1 MTTLEKIDSV
11 LNFLKS
17 RQGLSAQFT
26 KEYIWSYYIEK
37 TPELEINSQ
46 LYNEIFITLL
56 DNAFIREN
64 KQLDDSPSTYHITVE
79 GLTFSG
85 FHQDY
90 LNLEKDKSHRKVYES
105 QMRNLTRWIAFGTVV
120 AAIYYLF
127 ELLDKFFH
135 IYPCKI

>member
-1 MTTLEKIDSV
+1 MTTLEKIDIV

-17 RQGLSAQFT
+17 RQDLSAQFT
-26 KEYIWSYYIEK
+26 KEYIWNFYVSK

-46 LYNEIFITLL
+46 LYNEIFSTLL
-56 DNAFIREN
+56 DNDFIREN
-64 KQLDDSPSTYHITVE
+64 KQEQDFPSTYHITIK

-85 FHQDY
+85 FHQTE
-90 LNLEKDKSHRKVYES
+90 LSNLKRDNENRQVQLSLRS
-105 QMRNLTRWIAFGTVV
+105 STFWIMVGTGI

-135 IYPCKI
+135 IYPCKK